1 MLEVP
6 GTGIPRVP
14 LGFTQ
19 PIMVELCVPAETA
32 AGNYSGT
39 VRVVAGASGVLAV
52 VPVRVEVWDMP
63 AMPGALDSS
72 DAFNTA
78 FAFGAYRF
86 GEWNTSFGRYYPNDA
101 PESVWSQWF
110 SVLAKHRIAADNMYL
125 FKPRPI
131 KEYEL
136 LAKSAKHM
144 ALFDVRVSGTGELEE
159 SMQQIQTMLTP
170 TIEKLT
176 ELGLINRT
184 YIYGFDEMSQTHNRS
199 VYEMFGQIKKRWP
212 EIRTMAALDWETM
225 QSDVPVDIW
234 IDEIAD
240 YGSSPDYRTPTPKE
254 RVRQRW
260 LANPGKQFFWY
271 WCIGPSDTRMLNT
284 FVERPAIHGRMLF
297 WLNALHAV
305 DGMAYYSTD
314 IWQNQ
319 CPDQRPCAPAT
330 RINGTALTTF
340 NPATWNENNNST
352 NAGGANGDGS
362 FLYPGPD
369 GPLATNRLVNI
380 ADGIED
386 YQLFRRLGSTDSISN
401 GDDLITQ
408 VIANLTAWDD
418 DPLVLER
425 ARRQAARRIVARQAA
440 ARA

>member
-1 MLEVP
+1 
-6 GTGIPRVP
+6 
-14 LGFTQ
+14 
-19 PIMVELCVPAETA
+19 
-32 AGNYSGT
+32 
-39 VRVVAGASGVLAV
+39 
-52 VPVRVEVWDMP
+52 
-63 AMPGALDSS
+63 
-72 DAFNTA
+72 
-78 FAFGAYRF
+78 
-86 GEWNTSFGRYYPNDA
+86 
-101 PESVWSQWF
+101 
-110 SVLAKHRIAADNMYL
+110 MYL

-184 YIYGFDEMSQTHNRS
+184 YIYGFDELSQTHNRS
-199 VYEMFGQIKKRWP
+199 VYEMFGKIKKRWP

-260 LANPGKQFFWY
+260 LASPGKQFYWY

-284 FVERPAIHGRMLF
+284 FVERPAVHGRMLF

-305 DGMAYYSTD
+305 DGMAYYSAD

-319 CPDQRPCAPAT
+319 CPDQRPCASAT
-330 RINGTALTTF
+330 RINGTALTSF

-352 NAGGANGDGS
+352 SLQSEIAELRAAVKEQGESMTRVLNQLTRQSSRVRALEGATRSGSKKVSSSSRKEDASKSVASRNLNSSTLCRFHNKRRGD
-362 FLYPGPD
+362 F
-369 GPLATNRLVNI
+369 
-380 ADGIED
+380 
-386 YQLFRRLGSTDSISN
+386 
-401 GDDLITQ
+401 
-408 VIANLTAWDD
+408 
-418 DPLVLER
+418 
-425 ARRQAARRIVARQAA
+425 
-440 ARA
+440 